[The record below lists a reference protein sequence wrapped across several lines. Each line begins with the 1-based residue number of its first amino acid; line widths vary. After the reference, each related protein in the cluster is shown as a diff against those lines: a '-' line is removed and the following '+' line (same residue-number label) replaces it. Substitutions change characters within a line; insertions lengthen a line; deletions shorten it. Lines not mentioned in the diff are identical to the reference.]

1 MYTLFHNS
9 GVVAKMK
16 TNNPL
21 GSLYCQKALGTGLYC
36 STPYLIFVTFS
47 PNTQLSMVSTQKRVN
62 CNKTFSTFGKISY
75 FSSSVWGK
83 LKNLSWTEIGFFC
96 MAAFFPSKYPI
107 CDICDKYQVCS
118 NPNFSPAL
126 YYCTMYSA
134 LPRKLPL
141 APKISP
147 GSHRLGGHSLEW
159 YMRPQIKRC
168 RNISSSKIHIS
179 HFRNS
184 HFQQKTGWV
193 PLVSLSHLLIEPTNM
208 WKVESFELLSSCI
221 DIFIASDYFEWGFEQ
236 TSRAFSNHFA
246 LLCFALQASLGHHKP
261 VESSQSIFKMIKQIF
276 ITIVFTTEQ

>member
-36 STPYLIFVTFS
+36 APPQTVQSHT
-47 PNTQLSMVSTQKRVN
+47 
-62 CNKTFSTFGKISY
+62 
-75 FSSSVWGK
+75 
-83 LKNLSWTEIGFFC
+83 
-96 MAAFFPSKYPI
+96 
-107 CDICDKYQVCS
+107 
-118 NPNFSPAL
+118 
-126 YYCTMYSA
+126 A

-246 LLCFALQASLGHHKP
+246 LLCRHSLD
-261 VESSQSIFKMIKQIF
+261 
-276 ITIVFTTEQ
+276 ITNL